1 MVLQGGVAVEWSVF
15 VFWNMVFVLALT
27 HFSVVQSMFQ
37 NIMRDCGGMDAIACL
52 IHDTT
57 MVCALH
63 HNHNN
68 HNDDDDDDDDDDN
81 SYSDAFTSFT
91 LPNALRRL
99 DLSLQLLESLSFLS
113 TDNQTHLG
121 KWCRLGGYCSNTI

>member
-1 MVLQGGVAVEWSVF
+1 MNAKASHGFTRTVR
-15 VFWNMVFVLALT
+15 FWNMVFVLALT
-27 HFSVVQSMFQ
+27 HFSVVQSVFQ

-68 HNDDDDDDDDDDN
+68 HWPTHP
-81 SYSDAFTSFT
+81 SPRVETSVRLPRPPPLSDCPPRTGPKTA
-91 LPNALRRL
+91 
-99 DLSLQLLESLSFLS
+99 
-113 TDNQTHLG
+113 
-121 KWCRLGGYCSNTI
+121 GGCSRVS